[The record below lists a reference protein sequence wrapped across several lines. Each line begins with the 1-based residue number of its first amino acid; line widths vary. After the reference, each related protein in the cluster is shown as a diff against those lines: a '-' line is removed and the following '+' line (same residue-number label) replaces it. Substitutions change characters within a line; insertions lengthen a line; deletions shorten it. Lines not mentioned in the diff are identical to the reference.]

1 LRKYLVLAGLSFQK
15 QLEVRSDFLFER
27 VRSLS
32 VMISLYFL
40 WSALLVHQDGL
51 LGYDRQH
58 LLTYVLMATLLRAI
72 VLSCASDYLPSEI
85 AKGKLSDVLLR
96 PISHMG
102 YWAAQDASSKLL
114 SLIAASLELAIFMKL
129 VSAPFFVPRDLVT
142 WLGFSFSLLGG
153 MTIYFQMSYLLGV
166 LGFWTAQS
174 WGPRFCFEVVLEFC
188 GGAYFPIDLLPAG
201 WQRVLYVLPF
211 PYLVFFPLKIYLE
224 RGSFMM
230 IVHCLLMLMFWIAAL
245 SLMIHTF
252 WKAGL
257 KKYAAE
263 GR

>member
-1 LRKYLVLAGLSFQK
+1 MKKYLVLAGLAFQK
-15 QLEVRSDFLFER
+15 QLEVRSDFIFER
-27 VRSLS
+27 IRSLS
-32 VMISLYFL
+32 VMVSLYFL
-40 WSALLVHQDGL
+40 WSALLSHQDGL
-51 LGYDRQH
+51 LGYNREH

-102 YWAAQDASSKLL
+102 WWAAQDASMKLL
-114 SLIAASLELAIFMKL
+114 NLISASLELAIFMKL
-129 VSAPFFVPRDLVT
+129 VSAPFFLPSEFLT
-142 WLGFSFSLLGG
+142 WLGFAVSLVGG
-153 MTIYFQMSYLLGV
+153 MIIYFQMSYLLGV

-188 GGAYFPIDLLPAG
+188 GGAYFPIDLLPDTL
-201 WQRVLYVLPF
+201 QKIVSLLPF
-211 PYLVFFPLKIYLE
+211 PYLVFYPLKIYLE
-224 RGSFMM
+224 RGSFNV
-230 IVHCLLMLMFWIAAL
+230 IGHCLLMQIIWIGIL

-257 KKYAAE
+257 RKYAAE

>member
-1 LRKYLVLAGLSFQK
+1 VGLTFQK
-15 QLEVRSDFLFER
+15 QLEVRSDFIFER

-40 WSALLVHQDGL
+40 WSALLPHQSGI
-51 LGYDRQH
+51 LGYSRESM
-58 LLTYVLMATLLRAI
+58 LTYVLMATLLRAI

-102 YWAAQDASSKLL
+102 YWASQDVAAKTLNLISASIELFIFTHL
-114 SLIAASLELAIFMKL
+114 VNAALY
-129 VSAPFFVPRDLVT
+129 VPRDVAT
-142 WLGFSFSLLGG
+142 WFLFSLSLLGG
-153 MTIYFQMSYLLGV
+153 MMIYFQMSYLLGV

-188 GGAYFPIDLLPAG
+188 GGAYFPIDLLPTFL
-201 WQRVLYVLPF
+201 QRFVMFLPF
-211 PYLVFFPLKIYLE
+211 PYLVFYPLKIYLDASKSVALHCFLMQVIWISIF
-224 RGSFMM
+224 SFM
-230 IVHCLLMLMFWIAAL
+230 
-245 SLMIHTF
+245 IHVF

-257 KKYAAE
+257 RKYAAE